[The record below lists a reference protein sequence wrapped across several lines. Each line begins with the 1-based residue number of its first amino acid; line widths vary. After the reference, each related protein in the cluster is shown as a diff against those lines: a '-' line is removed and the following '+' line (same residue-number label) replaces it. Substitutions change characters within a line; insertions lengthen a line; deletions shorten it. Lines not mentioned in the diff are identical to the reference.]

1 MNLNQV
7 TLAGRLTRD
16 VEIRQTPAGTS
27 VCDIGLAVTE
37 RVKQDDQWTDKP
49 HFFEVTCWA
58 RNAEIVNEY
67 CRKGSLLLL
76 TGRLSFEQWEKDGQ
90 KRSKVKV
97 IAERV
102 QLGPRNSERNEHN
115 QEQPKSQ
122 QAAAMNQEVPF

>member
-49 HFFEVTCWA
+49 HFFEVTCL
-58 RNAEIVNEY
+58 
-67 CRKGSLLLL
+67 SL
-76 TGRLSFEQWEKDGQ
+76 
-90 KRSKVKV
+90 
-97 IAERV
+97 I
-102 QLGPRNSERNEHN
+102 HI
-115 QEQPKSQ
+115 
-122 QAAAMNQEVPF
+122 